1 MSNEISIFIGG
12 IGGQG
17 AIRAAQI
24 LGKIVVEFK
33 KLYAAMEVAYTSQT
47 MGGPSKSELKISKSP
62 IIYPYVEKIDY
73 LIALHKWP
81 LKNERVLKM
90 LDKNSTIIY
99 NSDVFQD
106 SIEIEAKDIIP
117 VPMTSI
123 ANSIGESRSVNMV
136 ALGVLVRYINDFVT
150 LEDIEKALYVE
161 FSEKIAK
168 INIKALKEGYNII
181 KKK

>member
-1 MSNEISIFIGG
+1 MSNEVSIFIGG

-24 LGKIVVEFK
+24 LGKIVVEYK
-33 KLYAAMEVAYTSQT
+33 KFYAAMEVAYTSQT
-47 MGGPSKSELKISKSP
+47 MGGPSKSELKISKNP

-73 LIALHKWP
+73 LVALHKWP
-81 LKNERVLKM
+81 LKDKRVIGM

-106 SIEIEAKDIIP
+106 PIDVESKEIIP

-123 ANSIGESRSVNMV
+123 ANTIGESRSVNMV
-136 ALGVLVRYINDFVT
+136 ALGVLVHYINDFVT
-150 LEDIEKALYVE
+150 LEDIEKALYEE
-161 FSEKIAK
+161 FSERVAR
-168 INIKALKEGYNII
+168 INVKALKEGYNII
-181 KKK
+181 KKE